1 MRVFCG
7 IRRIRA
13 RGYSEDTRKG
23 SCNGMRMGMQKIR
36 AMVRG
41 FVQRHAQMCA
51 AVCRDYDMCR

>member
-1 MRVFCG
+1 MREDIVK
-7 IRRIRA
+7 IRA
-13 RGYSEDTRKG
+13 KVRVTVCAWRCK
-23 SCNGMRMGMQKIR
+23 KIR